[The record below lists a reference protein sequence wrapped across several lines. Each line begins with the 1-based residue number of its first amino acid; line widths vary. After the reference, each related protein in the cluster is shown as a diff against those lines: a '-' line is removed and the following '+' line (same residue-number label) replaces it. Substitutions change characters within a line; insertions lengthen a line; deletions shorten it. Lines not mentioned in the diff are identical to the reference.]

1 MRSVLRQFVLSR
13 DAGSD
18 PDEVLR
24 LPGSAFAVSDGT
36 RSTTLRRLWLDTFD
50 WRLYRSGLTLEQVSS
65 RGQAHLL
72 LTGRDGAVIAA
83 EQVRRPGHD
92 TGQLEGERAIN
103 GAAGRLTWPARLE
116 ALPLGPLRDS
126 LGPVVGVRALLPE
139 SAYR

>member
-36 RSTTLRRLWLDTFD
+36 RSITLRRLWLDTFD

-65 RGQAHLL
+65 RGETQLL
-72 LTGRDGAVIAA
+72 LTGRDGTVVAA
-83 EQVRRPGHD
+83 ARTAARRPSSG
-92 TGQLEGERAIN
+92 
-103 GAAGRLTWPARLE
+103 
-116 ALPLGPLRDS
+116 S
-126 LGPVVGVRALLPE
+126 
-139 SAYR
+139 